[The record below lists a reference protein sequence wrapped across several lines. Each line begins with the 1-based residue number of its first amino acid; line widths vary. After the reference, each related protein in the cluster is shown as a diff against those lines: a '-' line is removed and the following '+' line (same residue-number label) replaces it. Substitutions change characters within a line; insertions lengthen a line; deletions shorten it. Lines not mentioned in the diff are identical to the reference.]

1 MAGCGLLVARSA
13 GAALFG
19 QAISGSRMQ
28 HPGLAVCIPAQVGND
43 CFQHNFLTRSATVV
57 F

>member
-1 MAGCGLLVARSA
+1 MAGCGLLVTHGA
-13 GAALFG
+13 GAALFR

-28 HPGLAVCIPAQVGND
+28 HPGLAVEMGND
-43 CFQHNFLTRSATVV
+43 CFQHNFITRSATFV